1 MGTPVIENKEDFEQL
16 CEVARKA
23 EFSTPPLRSL
33 PENLEGRYVRPE
45 TAIAEAHSDINVP
58 MSVPKKKK
66 KNVRRTRSHTKRV
79 MQELTSIASKRG
91 AHPSIHVFP
100 SDELYLWQVLLEGP
114 DNTPYQGGVFVLYVN
129 FPPKYPDVPPEVRFL
144 TKIYHCNINNSGR
157 ICHSVFDRDYVSTLK
172 VNFILQCVFGLLVFP
187 APEDPLDSVLAS
199 EFLQTP
205 ETYNAN
211 ARACTKKH
219 AKKFTLRQLKQKM
232 LGDDFIETEKQVIFT
247 GVDFTTVEIAKK
259 PKKIQSTST
268 FLNDDDDDDDD
279 EPPMHLLCSI
289 TSALFKD
296 PVVNKHGSTYERSAI
311 EAHLKRHNTDPLTG
325 QPLTL

>member
-1 MGTPVIENKEDFEQL
+1 
-16 CEVARKA
+16 
-23 EFSTPPLRSL
+23 
-33 PENLEGRYVRPE
+33 
-45 TAIAEAHSDINVP
+45 
-58 MSVPKKKK
+58 
-66 KNVRRTRSHTKRV
+66 

-172 VNFILQCVFGLLVFP
+172 VSFILQCVFGLLLFP

-259 PKKIQSTST
+259 PKKIQITSTSTTTSTSTST

-325 QPLTL
+325 QPLTLEDGYFVNRQIKGMCDEWRKKHPNYEE